1 MSLHAKIL
9 SLMIGIIGA
18 VVVFHLSGD
27 LGAPLLPF
35 VYTALFLFFVDQY
48 IQKGKPLPWQR
59 KK

>member
-1 MSLHAKIL
+1 
-9 SLMIGIIGA
+9 MIGIIGA